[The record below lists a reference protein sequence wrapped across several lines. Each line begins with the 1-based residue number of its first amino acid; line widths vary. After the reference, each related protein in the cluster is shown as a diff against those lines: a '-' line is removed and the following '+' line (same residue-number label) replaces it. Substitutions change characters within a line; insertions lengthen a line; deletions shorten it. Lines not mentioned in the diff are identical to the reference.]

1 MNRKLIIGLLL
12 FLSGILLQEVSY
24 AADIWIIR
32 LVGGIIWPIGSVLA
46 VNAAVQSKQNK
57 QSEDSPRKK
66 NNNYLRIGKSN
77 SSTKVF

>member
-24 AADIWIIR
+24 AVDMWIIR

-66 NNNYLRIGKSN
+66 NNNY
-77 SSTKVF
+77 T